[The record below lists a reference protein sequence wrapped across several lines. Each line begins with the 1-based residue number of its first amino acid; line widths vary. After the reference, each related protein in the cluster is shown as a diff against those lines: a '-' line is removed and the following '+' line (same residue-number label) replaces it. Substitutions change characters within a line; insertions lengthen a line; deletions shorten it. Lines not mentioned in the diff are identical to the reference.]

1 MSNTIKLP
9 AIYSESE
16 IIQKKHRKKLNEIY
30 NRPNI
35 LPPIPVKVNR
45 TFKENNWP
53 EAEINP
59 KKLNKNL
66 AKINNRLPSIGKG
79 IKTKKKIEFLKTI
92 YKFNNIIFLICFF
105 VFK

>member
-9 AIYSESE
+9 AIYSEAE

-59 KKLNKNL
+59 LLQNSSQL
-66 AKINNRLPSIGKG
+66 SGLLINSIKVCP
-79 IKTKKKIEFLKTI
+79 
-92 YKFNNIIFLICFF
+92 LISTTLGG
-105 VFK
+105 VPLL

>member
-9 AIYSESE
+9 ALYSEAK
-16 IIQKKHRKKLNEIY
+16 IAHQKHRKKINEIY

-53 EAEINP
+53 EAEINQ
-59 KKLNKNL
+59 KKHKQNLNE
-66 AKINNRLPSIGKG
+66 IYRPNRLPSIGKG
-79 IKTKKKIEFLKTI
+79 IKTKKRLIR
-92 YKFNNIIFLICFF
+92 NII
-105 VFK
+105 

>member
-9 AIYSESE
+9 AIYSEAE

-53 EAEINP
+53 VAEINP

-92 YKFNNIIFLICFF
+92 Y
-105 VFK
+105 